1 VGRVETSGIARA
13 GRGRLTSRVLID
25 GLLKQGVLVGITG
38 AGRNLLKVR
47 PPMIFSKENT
57 DQLVDA
63 LERALRLTSTRR

>member
-1 VGRVETSGIARA
+1 MGRVETSGIARA
-13 GRGRLTSRVLID
+13 RRGRPTSRALID

-47 PPMIFSKENT
+47 PPLIFSKENT
-57 DQLVDA
+57 DQLADA